1 MSRLDLNAVNQ
12 SIADFEVKKLFSK
25 FLQEGLSFDVESAGN
40 GASSSFESLVVE
52 TTLTEAGAVGGRARF
67 ELDANVALGGWANAL
82 KAQFEIGASGKV
94 TGLGSAFVAEL
105 IMSAGCVDGSY
116 APLEVELGMPEN
128 AVTGTRT
135 SLMSLNVY
143 GHATGK
149 GEFDDNGFLFDLNGV
164 TGSDAGHMFDEVT
177 EQAVN
182 AQARLRVQIN
192 GTTWYIPLCD
202 TAALS

>member
-105 IMSAGCVDGSY
+105 IMSAGCDAGNY
-116 APLEVELGMPEN
+116 APLELELGMPSG
-128 AVTGTRT
+128 ALTGTAT
-135 SLMSLNVY
+135 ALMYLSVY
-143 GHATGK
+143 GDAAGT
-149 GEFDDNGFLFDLNGV
+149 FDDNGFLFKLAGV
-164 TGSDAGHMFDEVT
+164 TGSDAAHMFDEVT
-177 EQAVN
+177 EQAVM
-182 AQARLRVQIN
+182 AQARLRVNVN